1 VRNVVIAIVLLA
13 CASPVAADSI
23 EDETGAAVDPAPE
36 IKKVDD
42 KTGSAKHP
50 TELMRERQALE
61 QAGEGG
67 RSGFW
72 TSRQPA
78 KGGAYRWRLLL
89 IGVGLIG
96 IMGGAIVY
104 FIKRANKS
112 NQAARRDPWADWV
125 AKKKAAEKK
134 PDEAT
139 SDKKPAEKKPDE
151 ATSDKKPAEKS
162 DDASV

>member
-1 VRNVVIAIVLLA
+1 MRYVVIAIVLLA

-61 QAGEGG
+61 NAGEGG

-134 PDEAT
+134 QL
-139 SDKKPAEKKPDE
+139 DE

>member
-1 VRNVVIAIVLLA
+1 MRYVVIAIVLLA

-61 QAGEGG
+61 NAGEGG

-134 PDEAT
+134 Q
-139 SDKKPAEKKPDE
+139 PDE

>member
-1 VRNVVIAIVLLA
+1 MRYVVIAVLLLLA
-13 CASPVAADSI
+13 CAGPVFADPI
-23 EDETGAAVDPAPE
+23 EAETGAAVDPAPE

-61 QAGEGG
+61 NAGEGG

-89 IGVGLIG
+89 IGLGLIG
-96 IMGGAIVY
+96 IMGGAMTY
-104 FIKRANKS
+104 LIKRANRSNKS
-112 NQAARRDPWADWV
+112 RPDPWANWV
-125 AKKKAAEKK
+125 EMKKAERTPADEK
-134 PDEAT
+134 PD
-139 SDKKPAEKKPDE
+139 DV
-151 ATSDKKPAEKS
+151 
-162 DDASV
+162 SV

>member
-1 VRNVVIAIVLLA
+1 MRYVVIAIVLGFT
-13 CASPVAADSI
+13 SPGFADSI

-36 IKKVDD
+36 IKRVDD

-61 QAGEGG
+61 NAGEGG

-72 TSRQPA
+72 TSREPA
-78 KGGAYRWRLLL
+78 KGGAYRYRLLL
-89 IGVGLIG
+89 IGLGLIG

-112 NQAARRDPWADWV
+112 NKAARRDPWADWV
-125 AKKKAAEKK
+125 EKKKAEKK
-134 PDEAT
+134 AETHDPKPVETKPAET
-139 SDKKPAEKKPDE
+139 KPADKKPTDN
-151 ATSDKKPAEKS
+151 
-162 DDASV
+162 ASV